1 VNNGV
6 EAFLETAQRILRTA
20 AKRRWLALG
29 VAAGF
34 ALACSFAITEVA
46 DRYEA
51 KARIYVDTQTVLKPL
66 MAGLT
71 FQPDIDQQVR
81 MLAQTLISRP
91 NVERLV
97 RIPELQL
104 DVSDSAT
111 REEVVT
117 RLMDKI
123 KVMPTSSGNL
133 YEISYRGSDPDRS
146 QRLVEAIVNLF
157 VNSGA
162 DAKKRDSQDAGRFI
176 DEQIRSYEKKLIE
189 AENRLKEFKMRN
201 FGVSGVSTQDYFT
214 RVSTLT
220 EVVSKLRAELNAA
233 EMSRDSY
240 RRELTAEDP
249 QLPAV
254 AAVVDVE
261 ARLDAQ
267 RKQLDD
273 LLRRYTEAHPDVI
286 SARRIIS
293 QLEADAG
300 NRREI
305 AEHSPARPGKG
316 RKAATSPV
324 YQRLRISLAEAEAQV
339 ASLRSQLSTQQAQL
353 DQVRAL
359 AGRAPQV
366 EAELAQLNRDYD
378 VIRKNYDLM
387 VVRRESA
394 SLGVKLD
401 ESSQL
406 AEFRLVEP
414 PRVSSTPAFP
424 SRVHLGLIAMVVSM
438 IAGIV
443 AALVADRVRP
453 TIESAAALQAFTR
466 RPMLGSVS
474 VMLTSQALRQ
484 RRADVVRFAIAAAT
498 VLAMQSAW
506 LAWIASNPIAR

>member
-1 VNNGV
+1 VNNAV
-6 EAFLETAQRILRTA
+6 EAFLEKAQWTLRTV
-20 AKRRWLALG
+20 AKHRWIALG
-29 VAAGF
+29 AAASAALVC
-34 ALACSFAITEVA
+34 ALAITQIP

-51 KARIYVDTQTVLKPL
+51 KARVYVDTQTVLKPL

-71 FQPDIDQQVR
+71 FQPDIDQQVH

-104 DVSDSAT
+104 DVSDSTA
-111 REEVVT
+111 REEVIA
-117 RLMDKI
+117 RLMERI
-123 KVMPTSSGNL
+123 KVTPTSSGNL
-133 YEISYRGSDPDRS
+133 YEISYRGSSPDRAA
-146 QRLVEAIVNLF
+146 RLVEATVNLF

-162 DAKKRDSQDAGRFI
+162 GAKKRDSQDAGRFI
-176 DEQIRSYEKKLIE
+176 EDQIRSYERKLVE
-189 AENRLKEFKMRN
+189 AENRLKEFKIRN
-201 FGVSGVSTQDYFT
+201 FGVSGVSNQDYFT

-220 EVVSKLRAELNAA
+220 EVVNKLRAELNAA

-240 RRELTAEDP
+240 RRELAGENP
-249 QLPAV
+249 QLPA
-254 AAVVDVE
+254 AAAILDVE
-261 ARLDAQ
+261 TRLDAQ
-267 RKQLDD
+267 RKQLDE

-293 QLEADAG
+293 QLEAEVSE
-300 NRREI
+300 RRET
-305 AEHSPARPGKG
+305 AERLPAKSIKSSR
-316 RKAATSPV
+316 AATSPV
-324 YQRLRISLAEAEAQV
+324 YQKLRISLAEAEAQV
-339 ASLRSQLSTQQAQL
+339 ASLRSQLGTQQAQL
-353 DQVRAL
+353 EEVRAL

-414 PRVSSTPAFP
+414 PRVSNAPAFP
-424 SRVHLGLIAMVVSM
+424 SRVHLGLIAILVAMV
-438 IAGIV
+438 AGIF

-453 TIESAAALQAFTR
+453 TVESAAALQALTR
-466 RPMLGSVS
+466 RPTLGSVS

-484 RRADVVRFAIAAAT
+484 RRADIVRFAIAAAT

-506 LAWIASNPIAR
+506 LAWLAINPIAR